1 MFFGKFMLVNI
12 IFLLYSWRCYFFL
25 IWKLSYAIGIS
36 EPISITVFSYNT
48 SEYPEERLLEI
59 INNNFDLRPGK
70 IVK

>member
-1 MFFGKFMLVNI
+1 MLDNI
-12 IFLLYSWRCYFFL
+12 IFCCCIVEDYFFNLIFL

-48 SEYPEERLLEI
+48 SKYPEERLLEI
-59 INNNFDLRPGK
+59 INKNFDLRPGK

>member
-1 MFFGKFMLVNI
+1 MFLGKFMLDNI
-12 IFLLYSWRCYFFL
+12 NFLLYSWRCYFFS

>member
-1 MFFGKFMLVNI
+1 MLFF
-12 IFLLYSWRCYFFL
+12 S

-48 SEYPEERLLEI
+48 SEYPEKRLLEI

>member
-1 MFFGKFMLVNI
+1 MLFF
-12 IFLLYSWRCYFFL
+12 S